1 MLKSLKRAFSL
12 TILLAALACQKQSVP
27 EIEKDF
33 KTVEEQR
40 RLETCSQ
47 VDLTNN
53 ILDHYNV
60 QLLFTCMRWDKEFPA
75 LFESLTKVQRVNW
88 NHMMMPIN
96 DAILKNHAVRDRFF
110 RNIRD
115 LDAKNGLDDLSFV
128 LTALNETNFFDATKD
143 LFDCVND
150 PSLEKCEKR
159 QGRIPKKAELL
170 KILDLMGMDTKAL
183 NYGSNFMKLL
193 IEAYSNNKEPIREEV
208 LKFIKVSD
216 FIKFRLRLVDTLA
229 NKGMQGLTGQDR
241 TLLTKLLLVGNPETK
256 TPWIHSWLHDERL
269 DYDKF
274 SYILTYA
281 FKANPNVI
289 NDYRALE
296 DIYYNGVN
304 CNLVGVNTD
313 YGIDFNIP
321 NQLNNYAQ
329 IIVNKGYDDLMHF
342 FSKDIPG
349 LMLLIPACPQLIT
362 NKYNSN
368 VVTTANK
375 AMNLVTTPVY
385 YDLFKFIF
393 SQTNLPYNP
402 KNKFGENFYILDLI
416 SDPFFQDAN
425 SLGAEMIK
433 HAPKI
438 LPLTYQIIYDLDKQ
452 AFLDLGRFSDIAF
465 QQKNDEILKGLAL
478 LWNFYTE
485 EEKNFLFNFVDRHF
499 ENQTDY
505 VALFTFYSRMIDDSV
520 DLVPALKKAW
530 IETDENRESSYLSLQ
545 DILSNL
551 AGEKTLTDFKKFF
564 SRNQII
570 KILEILSNGVQLN
583 ENAKQELK
591 YIYTDNYVEAIK
603 NEPYDF
609 KVLLGSN
616 KVPDKDYASLISCLD
631 SFTTGKTFYE
641 LARSISND
649 CKNIQ
654 SNYFGV
660 RLYKWMGDFHRTF
673 VLQFPSNNPEE
684 SILDEEGLFSPLLLN
699 TNLGFSKLVDSTL
712 GQEEAHKSGL
722 IYVLDKLNFYLYN
735 FAFYEKRTG
744 IELGLSTLDWLIL
757 VDDQFRDS
765 LDTYRTS
772 LIKEWTEERN
782 FSRTSKYF
790 QTTSNLFEKYANWLK
805 DGQYLKSKYK
815 TYSPMS
821 TDYICENFVN
831 LESGPYNCP
840 NKEQVKFHL
849 GNVVKTM
856 ATVWEEKNGSP
867 IGQVL
872 KSFKNFGGKKIP
884 FQGKK
889 QRTYYLT
896 LEESIRSVFDMT
908 DKSLPVNKTKVT
920 LVNDKNKTV
929 TPTLTTMERV
939 ETVIRE
945 VRFEN
950 NYIGV
955 AYLNYVVAA
964 DDYNEEVKTRKK
976 LFSACV
982 KVPGVRCGKK
992 MSDSDLRMAKNAVE
1006 TYDGLLDANN
1016 GRGKEPRLT
1025 YGNYLSTFQQA
1036 LIESS
1041 VTGAQERQLLPLS
1054 EAVLKKHNGT
1064 ILADLSL
1071 MAGFSNVGRYLRSR
1085 VATNRKELDDFLN
1098 RKDVKKVDEAML
1110 RGFNAEKT
1118 IPVAERLLQRTLV
1131 KNSKDKK
1138 SLLDLS
1144 VDWFAGLSYQDSR
1157 RVEETIAK
1165 MVAIGAYL
1173 GTPKQVFGDNSQS
1186 PEVEEMNERYKD
1198 NNLYDLFITFDKI
1211 FDLWPQL
1218 EKTFPQNAKLV
1229 DLFKEISPIVD
1240 FLHQE
1245 LMNTNSANEEVAYK
1259 FVNDSY
1265 IILKE
1270 MLFEVRTQTIFASKV
1285 KEITGI
1291 DIITSVIK
1299 SDELLEK
1306 FVQLVREHSA
1316 FVSKIQEDDGENTL
1330 KTLSKNLNLILNHP
1344 KLEAQGYRFY
1354 LENTTKSLKCKM
1366 DSPQCVVNYHYDEP
1380 MKLIR
1385 YLGSKDS
1392 NGDVRLKT
1400 VSTVIFKEDKFN
1412 IDDFIKTAFS
1422 SMVLE

>member
-1 MLKSLKRAFSL
+1 MLKHFKKTFSL
-12 TILLAALACQKQSVP
+12 IILFLALACQKQSVP

-60 QLLFTCMRWDKEFPA
+60 QLLFQCMRWDKEFPA

-88 NHMMMPIN
+88 NHMMMPVN
-96 DAILKNHAVRDRFF
+96 DAILKNHSVRDRFF
-110 RNIRD
+110 RNIRE
-115 LDAKNGLDDLSFV
+115 LDSKNGLDDLSFV

-150 PSLEKCEKR
+150 PTLEKCEKR
-159 QGRIPKKAELL
+159 QGRIPKKTELL
-170 KILDLMGMDTKAL
+170 KILDILGMDTKVL
-183 NYGSNFMKLL
+183 KYSSNFIKLL

-216 FIKFRLRLVDTLA
+216 FIKFRLRLIDTMA
-229 NKGMQGLTGQDR
+229 QKGMTGMSAQDR
-241 TLLTKLLLVGNPETK
+241 SLLTKLLLVGNKETV
-256 TPWIHSWLHDERL
+256 TPWLYSWLHDERL
-269 DYDKF
+269 GYENF

-281 FKANPNVI
+281 FQANPNVI

-304 CNLVGVNTD
+304 CDLTGVNTD
-313 YGIDFNIP
+313 YAIDFNIP

-329 IIVNKGYDDLMHF
+329 IIVNKGYDDLLHF

-368 VVTTANK
+368 IVNTANK
-375 AMNLVTTPVY
+375 ALNLVTKPIY

-402 KNKFGENFYILDLI
+402 QNKFGENFYILDFI

-425 SLGAEMIK
+425 LLGAEMIK

-452 AFLDLGRFSDIAF
+452 AFIDLGRVSDILL
-465 QQKNDEILKGLAL
+465 QEKNDEIIKGLAL

-485 EEKNFLFNFVDRHF
+485 EEKNFLFNFIDRHF

-505 VALFTFYSRMIDDSV
+505 VALFEFYSRMMDDSI
-520 DLVPALKKAW
+520 DLIPALKKAW
-530 IETDENRESSYLSLQ
+530 IEGDDNREASYLSLQ
-545 DILSNL
+545 DVLSNL

-583 ENAKQELK
+583 EEAKSELR
-591 YIYTDNYVEAIK
+591 YMYTDTYIDAIK
-603 NEPYDF
+603 NEPYEF
-609 KVLLGSN
+609 KLLMAGN
-616 KVPDKDYASLISCLD
+616 RIQNKDYASLISCLD

-641 LARSISND
+641 LARSISNE
-649 CKNIQ
+649 CKSVQ
-654 SNYFGV
+654 TNYFGV
-660 RLYKWMGDFHRTF
+660 RLYKWMGDFHKTYF
-673 VLQFPSNNPEE
+673 GQFPSNNFQE

-699 TNLGFSKLVDSTL
+699 TNLGFSKLLDSTL
-712 GQEEAHKSGL
+712 GQGEAHKSGL
-722 IYVLDKLNFYLYN
+722 IYVLDKLHFYLYN
-735 FAFYEKRTG
+735 FKFYESKTG
-744 IELGLSTLDWLIL
+744 LDLGLSTLDWLML
-757 VDDQFRDS
+757 VDDQFKNN
-765 LDTYRTS
+765 LETYRIS
-772 LIKEWTEERN
+772 LLKEWSEEKN
-782 FSRTSKYF
+782 FSRTSKYLR
-790 QTTSNLFEKYANWLK
+790 TTSSLFDKYASWLK
-805 DGQYLKSKYK
+805 NGQYLKSKHK
-815 TYSPMS
+815 TYAPLNPEY
-821 TDYICENFVN
+821 TCEKFVN

-840 NKEQVKFHL
+840 SKEQVKFHL
-849 GNVVKTM
+849 ANVINTM
-856 ATVWEEKNGSP
+856 STVWEPKNGSP

-896 LEESIRSVFDMT
+896 LDESIRSVFDMT

-920 LVNDKNKTV
+920 LVNEKNKTI
-929 TPTLTTMERV
+929 TPVLTTMERV

-964 DDYNEEVKTRKK
+964 ESYNDEVKNRKM

-1041 VTGAQERQLLPLS
+1041 ATGAQERQLLPLS
-1054 EAVLKKHNGT
+1054 SDVLKKHNGT

-1071 MAGFSNVGRYLRSR
+1071 MAGFSNFGRFLRSR
-1085 VATNRKELDDFLN
+1085 VATNRTELNAFLN

-1118 IPVAERLLQRTLV
+1118 IPVAEKLLKRLLV

-1157 RVEETIAK
+1157 RVEETLAK
-1165 MVAIGAYL
+1165 MVAIGSYL

-1186 PEVEEMNERYKD
+1186 AEIEEMNERYKD
-1198 NNLYDLFITFDKI
+1198 NNLYDLFITLDKI

-1218 EKTFPQNAKLV
+1218 EKTFPQNARLV
-1229 DLFKEISPIVD
+1229 DFFKEISPIVD

-1245 LMNTNSANEEVAYK
+1245 LFNANTASNEVAYK

-1265 IILKE
+1265 IVLKE
-1270 MLFEVRTQTIFASKV
+1270 LLFETRRQTMFANKIR
-1285 KEITGI
+1285 EITGI

-1299 SDELLEK
+1299 SDQLLTK

-1316 FVSKIQEDDGENTL
+1316 FVAKIQEEDGENRL
-1330 KTLSKNLNLILNHP
+1330 KILAKDIGLVLNHP
-1344 KLEAQGYRFY
+1344 KLEAEGYRLY
-1354 LENTTKSLKCKM
+1354 LENSTKSLKCKM
-1366 DSPQCVVNYHYDEP
+1366 DSTQCAPNYHYDEP
-1380 MKLIR
+1380 MKLVR
-1385 YLGSKDS
+1385 YLGSK
-1392 NGDVRLKT
+1392 GDTGEIRLKT
-1400 VSTVIFKEDKFN
+1400 ISYVIFKEDKFN

>member
-1 MLKSLKRAFSL
+1 MLKLFKKTFTFL
-12 TILLAALACQKQSVP
+12 FLVTLLACQKQSVP

-33 KTVEEQR
+33 KTVEEQQ

-60 QLLFTCMRWDKEFPA
+60 QSLFKCMRWDKEYPA

-96 DAILKNHAVRDRFF
+96 DAVLKNQTVRDRFF
-110 RNIRD
+110 KNIRD
-115 LDAKNGLDDLSFV
+115 LDAKNGLDDLTFV
-128 LTALNETNFFDATKD
+128 ITALTETNFFDATKD
-143 LFDCVND
+143 LFECVDD
-150 PSLEKCEKR
+150 PTLQKCEKR
-159 QGRIPKKAELL
+159 KGRIPSKAQLL
-170 KILDLMGMDTKAL
+170 RILDLVGLDTKSL
-183 NYGSNFMKLL
+183 NYSSNFIKLL

-216 FIKFRLRLVDTLA
+216 FIKFRLKLIDTMA
-229 NKGMQGLTGQDR
+229 QKGIDGLTDQDR
-241 TLLTKLLLVGNPETK
+241 NLLTNLLLVGNAETK
-256 TPWIHSWLHDERL
+256 TPWFYSWLHDSRL
-269 DYDKF
+269 GYDNF

-296 DIYYNGVN
+296 EIYYNGID
-304 CNLVGVNTD
+304 CNLRGVNSD
-313 YGIDFNIP
+313 YALDFNIP

-329 IIVNKGYDDLMHF
+329 IIVNKSYDDLLNF

-349 LMLLIPACPQLIT
+349 LMLLVPACPQLIT

-368 VVTTANK
+368 IVNTANK
-375 AMNLVTTPVY
+375 ALNLVTKPVY

-393 SQTNLPYNP
+393 TQTNLPYNP
-402 KNKFGENFYILDLI
+402 KNKFGENFYILDFI

-425 SLGAEMIK
+425 LLGAEMIK

-452 AFLDLGRFSDIAF
+452 AYLDLGRLSGILFDK
-465 QQKNDEILKGLAL
+465 KNDEMLRGLAV

-485 EEKNFLFNFVDRHF
+485 EEKNFLFNFIDRHF

-505 VALFTFYSRMIDDSV
+505 VALFEFYSRMIDDSV
-520 DLVPALKKAW
+520 GLVPGLKKAW
-530 IETDENRESSYLSLQ
+530 IENDDLREASYQSLQ
-545 DILSNL
+545 DILTNL
-551 AGEKTLTDFKKFF
+551 HGESALADFKKFF

-570 KILEILSNGVQLN
+570 KILEILSNGVRIN
-583 ENAKQELK
+583 EEAIENLK
-591 YIYTDNYVEAIK
+591 YLYTDNYVEAIK
-603 NEPYDF
+603 NEPYEF
-609 KVLLGSN
+609 KILLRNSN
-616 KVPDKDYASLISCLD
+616 LNNKDYASLVQCLD

-641 LARSISND
+641 LARSISSD
-649 CKNIQ
+649 CKNVQ

-660 RLYKWMGDFHRTF
+660 RLYKWMGDFHKTF
-673 VLQFPSNNPEE
+673 ALLNPNNLNE

-699 TNLGFSKLVDSTL
+699 TNLGFTKLVDSTL
-712 GQEEAHKSGL
+712 GQSEPHRSGL

-735 FAFYEKRTG
+735 FSFFEKRTG
-744 IELGLSTLDWLIL
+744 LELGVSTLDWMLL
-757 VDDQFRDS
+757 VDSKFRTD
-765 LDTYRTS
+765 LETYRTS
-772 LIKEWTEERN
+772 LLKEWTIEKN
-782 FSRTSKYF
+782 YDRTSKYLR
-790 QTTSNLFEKYANWLK
+790 TSAEVLERYSNWLK
-805 DGQYLKSKYK
+805 NGQYLKSKFK
-815 TYSPMS
+815 TYPAMHPEY
-821 TDYICENFVN
+821 TCEKFVN

-840 NKEQVKFHL
+840 NKEQVKFHADRIL
-849 GNVVKTM
+849 RFMGNT
-856 ATVWEEKNGSP
+856 WESKNGSP

-884 FQGKK
+884 FQGKNQK
-889 QRTYYLT
+889 VYYLT
-896 LEESIRSVFDMT
+896 LAESLRSIFDMT
-908 DKSLPVNKTKVT
+908 DKSLPINATKVS
-920 LVNDKNKTV
+920 LVNEKNKSI
-929 TPTLTTMERV
+929 TPTLTTMERI

-945 VRFEN
+945 VRFGY

-964 DDYNEEVKTRKK
+964 DDYSDEVKNRKK
-976 LFSACV
+976 LFAACV

-992 MSDSDLRMAKNAVE
+992 MSDNELRMAKNAVE

-1041 VTGAQERQLLPLS
+1041 ATVAQERQLLPLS
-1054 EAVLKKHNGT
+1054 DDALKKHNGA
-1064 ILADLSL
+1064 ILSDLSL
-1071 MAGFSNVGRYLRSR
+1071 MASFSNLGRFIRSR
-1085 VATNRKELDDFLN
+1085 IATNRKELDDFLN
-1098 RKDVKKVDEAML
+1098 RKDVKKVEESLL
-1110 RGFNAEKT
+1110 RGFDQAKT
-1118 IPVAERLLQRTLV
+1118 IPAAERIINRMV
-1131 KNSKDKK
+1131 IKNSKDKK

-1144 VDWFAGLSYQDSR
+1144 IDWAQGLSYQDSR

-1165 MVAIGAYL
+1165 MIAIGAYL
-1173 GTPKQVFGDNSQS
+1173 GTPKEVYGDNSQTS
-1186 PEVEEMNERYKD
+1186 EIEEMNERYRN
-1198 NNLYDLFITFDKI
+1198 NNLYDVFITLDKI
-1211 FDLWPQL
+1211 FELWPQL
-1218 EKTFPQNAKLV
+1218 EKNFPQDAKLV

-1240 FLHQE
+1240 FVHQE
-1245 LMNTNSANEEVAYK
+1245 LMNSSSAKSDVTYK

-1270 MLFEVRTQTIFASKV
+1270 MLFEVRTQTIFAKAV

-1299 SDELLEK
+1299 SDELLAK
-1306 FVQLVREHSA
+1306 FLQLVREHSA
-1316 FVSKIQEDDGENTL
+1316 FIAKIQEDNGEVTL
-1330 KTLSKNLNLILNHP
+1330 KTLSKNINLILNHP
-1344 KLEAQGYRFY
+1344 KLEASGYRLY
-1354 LENTTKSLKCKM
+1354 LENTTKSQKCKL
-1366 DSPQCVVNYHYDEP
+1366 DSTSCVPNYHYDEP
-1380 MKLIR
+1380 MKLVR

-1392 NGDVRLKT
+1392 NGDVRLR
-1400 VSTVIFKEDKFN
+1400 SISYVIFKEDKIN